1 MKGKTSIFIS
11 FSILLYF
18 VMLIYISEKHM
29 VLNNIFKAIFELI
42 TIPII
47 IATLVLFAFYLK
59 LWKQE
64 NWRIKSVYL
73 YADLVLFSII
83 LLMGFF
89 SF

>member
-1 MKGKTSIFIS
+1 MKGKKAIFIS
-11 FSILLYF
+11 ISILLYF
-18 VMLIYISEKHM
+18 VMLIYISEKEII
-29 VLNNIFKAIFELI
+29 LNNVFEAIIELL

-73 YADLVLFSII
+73 YANLVLISTI

>member
-73 YADLVLFSII
+73 YANLVLISTI